1 MRISLIDQHPILRM
15 GLSLFLREHF
25 SKVELTESDNLD
37 SFVKLENHFKTDLI
51 IIGLAEESLDI
62 DFKLVKKIKK
72 QRPAIE
78 FIIYAE
84 MPQHNIAL
92 TSLVSGVK
100 GYILK
105 NSHISEVI
113 NCIQAVR
120 EGKQYVCPEI
130 AHPLGG
136 EFIDQ
141 PYEKHK
147 KTILSDSEYR
157 VALYLSQGFNN
168 RAIARK
174 LGKKDSS
181 ISKAKTQIFRKL
193 NVSNVIRLRQVMM
206 MS

>member
-37 SFVKLENHFKTDLI
+37 SFAKLGSHLNTDLI

-62 DFKLVKKIKK
+62 DFQVVKKIKK
-72 QRPAIE
+72 EKPDVE

-84 MPQHNIAL
+84 MPQNNIAL
-92 TSLVSGVK
+92 TGLVSGVK

-113 NCIQAVR
+113 NCIHAVR

-130 AHPLGG
+130 VHPFGG
-136 EFIDQ
+136 RFIDQ
-141 PYEKHK
+141 PYKKHK
-147 KTILSDSEYR
+147 KTTLSDSEYR
-157 VALYLSQGFNN
+157 VALYLSQGLNN
-168 RAIARK
+168 RAIAQK

-193 NVSNVIRLRQVMM
+193 NVSNVIRLRQVMLV
-206 MS
+206 S